1 MTTILLARHG
11 ETDWNRDQRWQGH
24 ADRELTELG
33 RAQALALAERLDAF
47 PLGAVYSSDLARARE
62 TARPVAERRGLETI
76 ERADLREVD
85 CGSWS
90 GARHADLDPA
100 EVARWRAGEKG
111 WAGGESYEEMGAR
124 MVAAVRDVAS
134 CHPGEYVLVVS
145 HGAAIR
151 SVHAHAAGLSIHEY
165 RLLHPTVANGGL
177 SGVAIANG
185 SVKDLGAL

>member
-11 ETDWNRDQRWQGH
+11 ETDWNRDRRWQGH

-33 RAQALALAERLDAF
+33 RAQALALAERLDEF
-47 PLGAVYSSDLARARE
+47 PLAAIYSSDLARARE
-62 TARPVAERRGLETI
+62 TARPVAERRGLEPI
-76 ERADLREVD
+76 ERTDLREVD

-90 GARHADLDPA
+90 GARHGDLDPA
-100 EVARWRAGEKG
+100 EIARWRAGEKG
-111 WAGGESYEEMGAR
+111 WAGGESYEEMAVR
-124 MVAAVRDVAS
+124 MVAAIRDVAGR
-134 CHPGEYVLVVS
+134 HPGEHVLVVS

-177 SGVAIANG
+177 SGVTIVNG
-185 SVKDLGAL
+185 SLRDLGSL